1 MVDNFTFKE
10 KYNIDDLLEI
20 IRILRQPYGCPWDK
34 EQTHKSIRKDF
45 IEETYEVIEAINKED
60 TELLKEELGDVLMQ
74 VVFHAQIETEE
85 GRFNFSDVCDGI
97 CKKMIVRHPHVFA
110 NDNAETSDDVLV
122 KWDEIKKKTKN
133 QKTQSSVIES
143 IPKELPALMRAQKV
157 QKKAADVGFD
167 WDDISGAFD
176 KISEETQEVKE
187 ALRSGDKEAVLDEMG
202 DLLFSCVNVAR
213 FAKVDSEEALTHTT
227 EKFITRFKIVESLAA
242 ERGIDME
249 QASLEV
255 LDELWDEAKKQ
266 GNH

>member
-1 MVDNFTFKE
+1 ME
-10 KYNIDDLLEI
+10 KRYTYDEFMDI
-20 IRILRQPYGCPWDK
+20 IATLRSKNGCPWDK

-85 GRFNFSDVCDGI
+85 GRFDFSDVCDGI
-97 CKKMIVRHPHVFA
+97 CKKMIIRHPHVFA

-187 ALRSGDKEAVLDEMG
+187 ALKSGDKEAVLDEMG

-227 EKFITRFKIVESLAA
+227 EKFITRFKIVEDLAA
-242 ERGIDME
+242 KRGIDME
-249 QASLEV
+249 KASLEA

>member
-1 MVDNFTFKE
+1 MVSDFKFKE
-10 KYNIDDLLEI
+10 NYNIDDLIEI
-20 IRILRQPYGCPWDK
+20 IRILRQPGGCPWDR

-74 VVFHAQIETEE
+74 VVFHSQIETES
-85 GRFNFSDVCDGI
+85 GNFVFDDVCDGI
-97 CKKMIVRHPHVFA
+97 CKKMIIRHPHVFA
-110 NDNAETSDDVLV
+110 EETAETSSDVLV

-176 KISEETQEVKE
+176 KIEEESREVRE
-187 ALRSGDKEAVLDEMG
+187 ALESNDKEAVLDEVG
-202 DLLFSCVNVAR
+202 DLIFSCVNVAR

-227 EKFITRFKIVESLAA
+227 EKFIRRFKAVEALAY
-242 ERGIDME
+242 ERGIKIED
-249 QASLEV
+249 ASLSV
-255 LDELWDEAKKQ
+255 LDGLWDEAKKK
-266 GNH
+266 GNQ

>member
-1 MVDNFTFKE
+1 MVDNFIFKE
-10 KYNIDDLLEI
+10 KYDINDLLEV
-20 IRILRQPYGCPWDK
+20 IRILRQPNGCPWDK

-74 VVFHAQIETEE
+74 VVFHAQIETEQ
-85 GRFNFSDVCDGI
+85 GHFNFDDVCDGI
-97 CKKMIVRHPHVFA
+97 CKKMIIRHPHVFS
-110 NDNAETSDDVLV
+110 DENAETSADVLV
-122 KWDEIKKKTKN
+122 KWDAIKKKTKN

-143 IPKELPALMRAQKV
+143 IPREFPALMRAQKV

-176 KISEETQEVKE
+176 KVYEETQEVKE
-187 ALRSGDKEAVLDEMG
+187 ALESGDKEAVLDEVG
-202 DLLFSCVNVAR
+202 DLFFSCVNVAR

-227 EKFITRFKIVESLAA
+227 EKFIKRFKIVESLAL

-249 QASLEV
+249 RASIEV

-266 GNH
+266 GNQ